1 MLQVFIVAGGYE
13 GWEGYSRLSS
23 TEMLIGED
31 ARVWTL
37 GGNLPSGR
45 SGAIGVSVANRFLL
59 IGKII
64 KSKFFPNIIIVVNS
78 ILILNI

>member
-1 MLQVFIVAGGYE
+1 VLQVFIVAGGFD
-13 GWEGYSRLSS
+13 GSSRLSS

-31 ARVWTL
+31 ARAWTW

-59 IGKII
+59 IGMKQDRT
-64 KSKFFPNIIIVVNS
+64 FFKVK
-78 ILILNI
+78 L

>member
-1 MLQVFIVAGGYE
+1 MLQVFIVAGGTDD
-13 GWEGYSRLSS
+13 GKSFLSS

-31 ARVWTL
+31 ARAWTW
-37 GGNLPSGR
+37 GGNLPLGR
-45 SGAIGVSVANRFLL
+45 YGAIGVSVANRFLL